1 MRMQAIYRYCLII
14 ILFSG
19 ISPLHAQNEILAKAD
34 KYYNNGIYPEA
45 AALYIDHLEQQYDY
59 IVNVKLADCYYRM
72 EEWSEAEHW
81 YGVIV
86 SHNIADAGTLLRYA
100 TLLKM
105 NGKYRS
111 AKTYF
116 LKYAAYKPDGYYL
129 ASTCDWALANMNKP
143 SQYYID
149 TLPFNTKGSEMTPTI
164 YKNGIIFAKSNG
176 TKINNNTGLPYY
188 DLYSADVRTD
198 GSWITNKLDH
208 VNSPYHDAAPF
219 YDGAS
224 KGLYFTRSN
233 HYKNRTVV
241 SIDGQVRLELFY
253 APYVDSKFGTPHPL
267 NVNSK
272 IYSVGHPATTP
283 DGNILIFAS
292 DKQGGKGGTDL
303 YYCMKRNGN
312 WSEPKSMGDVIN
324 TAGDELYPFMT
335 ADGTLYFASN
345 YHPGFG
351 GFDLFKC
358 EREGDHWSTPENLGM
373 PVNSPQDDYGF
384 TMKNGVGYFSSNRP
398 GGMGGD
404 DIYQV
409 TQMAQIA
416 SVFVYDNNKNAIY
429 KARVTFFE
437 SPNSQV
443 ICETD
448 PNGYGDVSTL
458 SGVSTS
464 IKISKEGYLDKVI
477 NNLGGL
483 RSSNGVLPV
492 ELTPLIGGNE

>member
-1 MRMQAIYRYCLII
+1 
-14 ILFSG
+14 
-19 ISPLHAQNEILAKAD
+19 
-34 KYYNNGIYPEA
+34 
-45 AALYIDHLEQQYDY
+45 
-59 IVNVKLADCYYRM
+59 
-72 EEWSEAEHW
+72 
-81 YGVIV
+81 
-86 SHNIADAGTLLRYA
+86 
-100 TLLKM
+100 
-105 NGKYRS
+105 
-111 AKTYF
+111 
-116 LKYAAYKPDGYYL
+116 
-129 ASTCDWALANMNKP
+129 
-143 SQYYID
+143 
-149 TLPFNTKGSEMTPTI
+149 
-164 YKNGIIFAKSNG
+164 
-176 TKINNNTGLPYY
+176 
-188 DLYSADVRTD
+188 
-198 GSWITNKLDH
+198 
-208 VNSPYHDAAPF
+208 
-219 YDGAS
+219 
-224 KGLYFTRSN
+224 
-233 HYKNRTVV
+233 
-241 SIDGQVRLELFY
+241 
-253 APYVDSKFGTPHPL
+253 
-267 NVNSK
+267 
-272 IYSVGHPATTP
+272 
-283 DGNILIFAS
+283 
-292 DKQGGKGGTDL
+292 
-303 YYCMKRNGN
+303 
-312 WSEPKSMGDVIN
+312 
-324 TAGDELYPFMT
+324 MT